1 MSAIGIAVIVF
12 IALTL
17 AIGVRT
23 YSKIRGRAANYYVA
37 GNAMPMIVVGITLSA
52 QAFDANGSMGNASLS
67 FSDGFWMGAVI
78 PIGLAGCLFLTG
90 RWFAAPLHRMRLM
103 TLADFYRRRYDLSSE
118 TIATVLMAA
127 SNVVLVAGNLAGLGL
142 LLQLVFGVSYLPMLI
157 VMAVCILTY
166 AVSGG
171 LYATITTSVLQV
183 TMFVI
188 SIVIAAVWLVSTVGW
203 ETLVASV
210 PAQATDV
217 DQLLSP
223 RRGALV
229 NWASLGSLALGDIVA
244 IDFIQRVISAKS
256 PRAASRGCYLGAGV
270 TLSVGLLVS
279 LIGLSAFYFGKEP
292 SRFLLVDLA
301 LNDMPTFVGGA
312 ILLGIIAASM
322 STASGVVL
330 DLANLL
336 TRNVVQRRARSN
348 WDDAK
353 MLVVSRWI
361 ALPTMAAAVLFAYL
375 RPEPGVLL
383 ILAFD
388 IVLAGC
394 FVPLALGLFWKR
406 ANTPGAL
413 AAMVVGSLTRLVLHF
428 ALPESL
434 VGLDTL
440 MAPVAGLI
448 AFVVAALL
456 TQASH
461 PPRHRA
467 LLEIPP
473 TRIWFAGRSTELVGR
488 LLARVFSC
496 FLGSVFVR
504 GVLYELAIGR
514 QSILLEH
521 LESAR
526 EVLPFDCCQD
536 CLVLLDRGF
545 PVPDVGEGPDLEA
558 SDLRAQLMEHP
569 VEPFVARPFR

>member
-1 MSAIGIAVIVF
+1 
-12 IALTL
+12 
-17 AIGVRT
+17 
-23 YSKIRGRAANYYVA
+23 
-37 GNAMPMIVVGITLSA
+37 
-52 QAFDANGSMGNASLS
+52 
-67 FSDGFWMGAVI
+67 
-78 PIGLAGCLFLTG
+78 
-90 RWFAAPLHRMRLM
+90 
-103 TLADFYRRRYDLSSE
+103 
-118 TIATVLMAA
+118 
-127 SNVVLVAGNLAGLGL
+127 
-142 LLQLVFGVSYLPMLI
+142 LVFGVSYLPMLI

-467 LLEIPP
+467 LLEIP
-473 TRIWFAGRSTELVGR
+473 SDEDL
-488 LLARVFSC
+488 
-496 FLGSVFVR
+496 VR
-504 GVLYELAIGR
+504 GA
-514 QSILLEH
+514 
-521 LESAR
+521 
-526 EVLPFDCCQD
+526 FD
-536 CLVLLDRGF
+536 
-545 PVPDVGEGPDLEA
+545 
-558 SDLRAQLMEHP
+558 
-569 VEPFVARPFR
+569 